1 MSVPV
6 VRVRIDERNSLS
18 YLVLTLRAL
27 LAGVFLVSVVG
38 KARGPESFTAFTG
51 AVRRVGRVP
60 DRFATPAA
68 AGMVAL
74 EAGIVALLVVPAAQ
88 TVGFAV
94 AAVTLLGLAVVLAAA
109 LRRGTTTPCRCFG
122 VTDAPIARRHVWRN
136 AVLAACA
143 AGGAVLAPGAG
154 GLSVHPAAVPLCL
167 VGAVVAVAGVVFL
180 DDLAY
185 LLR

>member
-1 MSVPV
+1 
-6 VRVRIDERNSLS
+6 LS
-18 YLVLTLRAL
+18 YLVLTLRGL

-38 KARGPESFTAFTG
+38 KVRGRESFTSFTG
-51 AVRRVGRVP
+51 AVRRIGRVP
-60 DRFATPAA
+60 DRFATPVA

-74 EAGIVALLVVPAAQ
+74 EAGIVALLAVPGAETA
-88 TVGFAV
+88 GFVV
-94 AAVTLLGLAVVLAAA
+94 AAVTLLGLATVLAAA
-109 LRRGTTTPCRCFG
+109 LRRGTTAPCRCFG

-143 AGGAVLAPGAG
+143 VGGGLLAPSAG
-154 GLSVHPAAVPLCL
+154 ELSMHPAAVPLCL